1 MPPNQE
7 TSAAAV
13 TSNNVGEDWVMV
25 EKEDCPAT
33 ESTDNIPPASTKRL
47 HETSEEENDTMAASG
62 DAFPLQKKLR
72 TEESTCDQDTIEAIK
87 KQQQEPRAETAT
99 SPTKVDN
106 GSSLVV

>member
-13 TSNNVGEDWVMV
+13 TSNSVGEDWVMV

-33 ESTDNIPPASTKRL
+33 ESTDTIPFTSTKRL
-47 HETSEEENDTMAASG
+47 HQISEQENDIMAASG
-62 DAFPLQKKLR
+62 DVPPLHKKLR

-87 KQQQEPRAETAT
+87 KQQQEPRAEAAT
-99 SPTKVDN
+99 SPPKVDN